1 MHFPTDLNL
10 LWDAGSK
17 CVDWIEK
24 LHAQPGLALPGWRK
38 ANMRRDAR
46 TNDTLPRHSRD
57 TVKFNFAPTPAI
69 NRTPCPCAAPP
80 THRRTVHR
88 ARRARELSP
97 FLPAPILHGGGVTS
111 DPTGPTPSAAR
122 LEQFRTK
129 APRQRIHP
137 TEKWV
142 LYVISAQLV
151 LLPWALGGM
160 KEWAQWV
167 SFGLSVLA
175 FGLALLPRDYDE
187 VGPGQAPFRLYT
199 WPKLLRFPIWWL
211 GLALLGY
218 IVIQALNPAW
228 IYETDGKGWWMKA
241 IPHQKWLPS
250 GVDVPFERWGPWRM
264 LLIYASVLLS
274 VCALW
279 IGLTRR
285 RSLQLLFTVLATN
298 AFFLAI
304 LGIAQRATGADKIFW
319 FWRPPASYFVSSF
332 IYKNHAGAY
341 FNLLL
346 ALCSGLALW
355 HYERGLRRLD
365 KSSPAGLFAF
375 FATAIVLVVVFSYS
389 RTATLL
395 LFAFLLVAVVVFI
408 WRQRRQPDTGNRNPL
423 LVLSVV
429 IALGAFLYLGF
440 KSLRTERFL
449 ASLAHLQN
457 QVQDAGLGVRE
468 VAAQAT
474 WEMAKDKPVF
484 GWGAGSFRF
493 CFPIYQHRYPEIVR
507 DPGRYMYWD
516 HAHNDYVE
524 LASEFGLAGSAALLA
539 LGGFLALRYLRADS
553 WRNPVGLF
561 TGLGLG
567 LVVIHAGVDF
577 HAYNP
582 AILTTACALA
592 VAAIR
597 WSESEEAGG

>member
-1 MHFPTDLNL
+1 M
-10 LWDAGSK
+10 
-17 CVDWIEK
+17 I
-24 LHAQPGLALPGWRK
+24 
-38 ANMRRDAR
+38 
-46 TNDTLPRHSRD
+46 
-57 TVKFNFAPTPAI
+57 
-69 NRTPCPCAAPP
+69 
-80 THRRTVHR
+80 
-88 ARRARELSP
+88 
-97 FLPAPILHGGGVTS
+97 S
-111 DPTGPTPSAAR
+111 DPNGPTPSTVR

-137 TEKWV
+137 TERWV

-187 VGPGQAPFRLYT
+187 AGPGQAPFRLYT
-199 WPKLLRFPIWWL
+199 WPKLMRFPIWWL

-241 IPHQKWLPS
+241 IPHKDWLPS

-264 LLIYASVLLS
+264 LLIYASVLFS
-274 VCALW
+274 VSALW

-304 LGIAQRATGADKIFW
+304 LGIAQRATDADKIFW
-319 FWRPPASYFVSSF
+319 FWKPPAAYFVSSF

-341 FNLLL
+341 FNLML
-346 ALCSGLALW
+346 ALCAGLALW

-395 LFAFLLVAVVVFI
+395 MFAFLLVGVGIFLWRQKRQFDTGSRSSLVTVVV
-408 WRQRRQPDTGNRNPL
+408 L
-423 LVLSVV
+423 L
-429 IALGAFLYLGF
+429 ALGAFIYLGV
-440 KSLRTERFL
+440 KSLRTERFM
-449 ASLAHLQN
+449 ASMAQLQK
-457 QVQDAGLGVRE
+457 QVEEGGLGVRE
-468 VAAQAT
+468 VAAHAT
-474 WEMAKDKPVF
+474 WEMAKEKLTY
-484 GWGAGSFRF
+484 GWGSGSFRF
-493 CFPIYQHRYPEIVR
+493 CFPIFQHRYPVLVNLADSR
-507 DPGRYMYWD
+507 RAMYWD

-524 LASEFGLAGSAALLA
+524 LIAEFGLVGGVLYLLMFA
-539 LGGFLALRYLRADS
+539 YLALRFLRIAA
-553 WRNPVGLF
+553 WQNPLSLF
-561 TGLGLG
+561 AGFGCS
-567 LVVIHAGVDF
+567 VVALHSIVDF

-582 AILTTACALA
+582 AILTTFCTLA
-592 VAAIR
+592 MGIIR
-597 WSESEEAGG
+597 WTESEEVGSQS